1 MRNIFQARTLGLSL
15 LALATTSVAADPPD
29 PAAVL
34 PVLRRV
40 ADWQIANPGRHA
52 TTDWTQGA
60 MFTGLMALADLTG
73 ESKYRDALVQIAETN
88 AWKPGR
94 RRYHADDH
102 VVGQTY
108 LELYRDAQDPKM
120 LGPIRDQFDAIL
132 ASPATN
138 AFGSGKKVGDRW
150 WWCDA
155 LFMAPPALARLA
167 YVTGEPKYL
176 EFMNREWWDT
186 TAYLYDQEEHLYF
199 RDDRYFTQREANGRK
214 IFWSRGNGWVMG
226 GTVRVLQY
234 LPLKHPDRPKYLQ
247 LFKDMAEAVRK
258 AQQADGLWR
267 ASLLDPDAFP
277 AKETSG
283 SGFFTYALAWGIN
296 EGQLDRAAYEPVV
309 RKAWAA
315 LVECVNPDGKL
326 THVQPI
332 GADPKKFDPGHTDV
346 YGVGAFLLAGTEMYR
361 LDGGRPLPRAFA
373 RFVPERSDDFA
384 WENDLVA
391 FRAYGPALR
400 PGAEDSGVDCWLK
413 RVAHPVINRWYLGN
427 YLGRSYHE
435 DHGEGF
441 DPYHVGRSRG
451 VGGTALWVD
460 GKLVI
465 SDTFRTWKVLAND
478 PKEAVFELTY
488 QYTLG
493 GRTIDETRRFTIRP
507 GEQLYRCEA
516 RFSEKGAPL
525 KDLEV
530 AIGVT
535 THDGKAAATLAKDRG
550 WVACWEDVPKAGP
563 LGTAAALA
571 PGRITEV
578 REVKS
583 DKPDESH
590 ALLLARTDAEGRV
603 AFAAGFA
610 WARAGAIRT
619 PEAWAAYLDEF
630 VRTNLK

>member
-132 ASPATN
+132 ASPPTN

-186 TAYLYDQEEHLYF
+186 TAYLYDKEEHLYF

-296 EGQLDRAAYEPVV
+296 EGHLDRAAYEPVV

-315 LVECVNPDGKL
+315 LVACVNPDGKL

-465 SDTFRTWKVLAND
+465 SDTFRTWKVLANE

-525 KDLEV
+525 KDLDV

-535 THDGKAAATLAKDRG
+535 THDGKAAATLAKDKG
-550 WVACWEDVPKAGP
+550 WVACWEDDPKAGP
-563 LGTAAALA
+563 LGTAAVVT
-571 PGRITEV
+571 PGRIVEV

-583 DKPDESH
+583 AKPDESH
-590 ALLLARTDAEGRV
+590 ALILARTDAEGRV

-630 VRTNLK
+630 VRANLK

>member
-296 EGQLDRAAYEPVV
+296 EGHLDRAAYEPVV
-309 RKAWAA
+309 RKAWAP

-535 THDGKAAATLAKDRG
+535 THDGKAAATLAKDKG

-619 PEAWAAYLDEF
+619 PEAWTAYLDEF